1 MCGERKEMA
10 QEEDEQAQTHKAQ
23 EEDQVPEKKEQVER
37 FSINFI
43 HNYKPI
49 SAIHLLRGE

>member
-10 QEEDEQAQTHKAQ
+10 QEEDEQAQTHEAQ

-49 SAIHLLRGE
+49 SAYSPLKG